1 MTQPTRALSWSIGA
15 LAAAVVLAWTFPQ
28 WNYRIPYAAAETL
41 SYALTWG
48 PLVIALAATAAFWRR
63 GVAFRASDL
72 GLGLVIGVI
81 ARAAGIVI
89 EFVLSGRM
97 PGAAAVFGEVDAA
110 YVVTAVVLPIVVAP
124 LIEEPFFR
132 GLLQGSLDRVAG
144 RTASLVLAS
153 LAFAL
158 VHVIGSGW
166 SWTLVLTLLVY
177 AVLAGFATQR
187 TGRLGAAVIA
197 HATLNAV
204 GVLIS
209 WPW

>member
-1 MTQPTRALSWSIGA
+1 MTHPARALSWSIGA
-15 LAAAVVLAWTFPQ
+15 LVVAVVLAWTFPL

-48 PLVIALAATAAFWRR
+48 PLVIALAATAGFWRR
-63 GVAFRASDL
+63 TAAFRLPDL
-72 GLGLVIGVI
+72 GLGLVIGVV
-81 ARAAGIVI
+81 ARAVGIVI
-89 EFVLSGRM
+89 EFASSGRM
-97 PGAAAVFGEVDAA
+97 PGRAVVFGQVDAT

-144 RTASLVLAS
+144 RTTSLALAS

-158 VHVIGSGW
+158 VHVIGAGW

-177 AVLAGFATQR
+177 AVLAGLATRR
-187 TGRLGAAVIA
+187 TGRIGAAVVA
-197 HATLNAV
+197 HATFNAV